1 MSENEANPKR
11 GRGRPRKEP
20 VYLEVAPDKDPL
32 TFLTNVMTDNEAE
45 IKARID
51 AAKALMPFFHGRIG
65 DIGKKA
71 AQKDEAAKVAGG
83 AFSPGAAPK
92 LPSVKE

>member
-1 MSENEANPKR
+1 MSENEAPAKR

-20 VYLEVAPDKDPL
+20 VFIDVTPDKDPL
-32 TFLTNVMTDNEAE
+32 TFLTSVMTDNNAE
-45 IKARID
+45 VKARID

-71 AQKDEAAKVAGG
+71 AQKDEAAKVAEG
-83 AFSPGAAPK
+83 AFAPGAAPK
-92 LPSVKE
+92 LVSVK